1 MGKTT
6 KQARLKASPPA
17 SATDHSHPENKRV
30 QLAATAAWEITTLC
44 DELVDQ
50 AARTAA
56 CARQP
61 HHSAII
67 IKLLA
72 KRARELAEAAALCI
86 DEDEANQPFADL
98 ERTVS
103 HG

>member
-1 MGKTT
+1 MGKAT
-6 KQARLKASPPA
+6 KQTRLKGSPPA
-17 SATDHSHPENKRV
+17 SATDHSHPESKRV

-50 AARTAA
+50 AARTGAA
-56 CARQP
+56 ARQP

-72 KRARELAEAAALCI
+72 SRAHDLAEAAALCI
-86 DEDEANQPFADL
+86 DEDEENQPFADL
-98 ERTVS
+98 ERTVT